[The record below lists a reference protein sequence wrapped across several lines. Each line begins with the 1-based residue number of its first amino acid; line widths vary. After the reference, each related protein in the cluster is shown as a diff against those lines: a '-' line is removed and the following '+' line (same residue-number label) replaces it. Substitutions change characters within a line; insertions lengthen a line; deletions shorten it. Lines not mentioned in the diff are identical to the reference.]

1 VASRFKAAA
10 DKPLNFIL
18 KGITMKTKLLV
29 STIAVLTLS
38 VAALSAGAATMR
50 TDLLGEPA
58 QASAAVRTLVI
69 DGNTKYVNVK
79 HGEVI
84 RFVANGRE
92 FVWNFDG
99 LAQPQPFDLSQIAP
113 AGAVDHS
120 VTVYVD
126 LGDEDVSVG

>member
-1 VASRFKAAA
+1 
-10 DKPLNFIL
+10 
-18 KGITMKTKLLV
+18 MKTKLKLLV
-29 STIAVLTLS
+29 PTIAVLTLS
-38 VAALSAGAATMR
+38 AAALSASAATMR
-50 TDLLGEPA
+50 TDLLGESA

-99 LAQPQPFDLSQIAP
+99 VATPMPFDLSQIAP
-113 AGAVDHS
+113 AGALDHS
-120 VTVYVD
+120 VTVYVG
-126 LGDEDVSVG
+126 LGDEDVSFG

>member
-1 VASRFKAAA
+1 
-10 DKPLNFIL
+10 
-18 KGITMKTKLLV
+18 M
-29 STIAVLTLS
+29 TLS
-38 VAALSAGAATMR
+38 AAALSTGAATMR

-69 DGNTKYVNVK
+69 TATPKYVNVK

-113 AGAVDHS
+113 RGRCRYN
-120 VTVYVD
+120 VTVYVE
-126 LGDEDVSVG
+126 LGDEDVSRRLRRTP

>member
-1 VASRFKAAA
+1 
-10 DKPLNFIL
+10 
-18 KGITMKTKLLV
+18 MKTKLLV
-29 STIAVLTLS
+29 SAIAVLTLS
-38 VAALSAGAATMR
+38 AAALSAGAATMR

-69 DGNTKYVNVK
+69 NGNTKYVNAK

-99 LAQPQPFDLSQIAP
+99 VAWPQPFDLSQIAP

-120 VTVYVD
+120 VTVYVE

>member
-29 STIAVLTLS
+29 PTIAVLTLS
-38 VAALSAGAATMR
+38 AAALSAGAATMR

-69 DGNTKYVNVK
+69 NSNTKYVNVK
-79 HGEVI
+79 RGEVI
-84 RFVANGRE
+84 RFVANGQE
-92 FVWNFDG
+92 FAWNFDG
-99 LAQPQPFDLSQIAP
+99 MALPQPPFDLSQIAP

-120 VTVYVD
+120 VTVYVE
-126 LGDEDVSVG
+126 LGEEDVPA

>member
-1 VASRFKAAA
+1 
-10 DKPLNFIL
+10 
-18 KGITMKTKLLV
+18 MKTKLLV
-29 STIAVLTLS
+29 SAIAVLTLS
-38 VAALSAGAATMR
+38 AAALSAGAATMS

-69 DGNTKYVNVK
+69 NGTTKYVNVK

-120 VTVYVD
+120 VTVYVE

>member
-1 VASRFKAAA
+1 
-10 DKPLNFIL
+10 
-18 KGITMKTKLLV
+18 MKTKLLV

-38 VAALSAGAATMR
+38 VAALSAGAATIR

-79 HGEVI
+79 HDEVI
-84 RFVANGRE
+84 RFIENGRE

-99 LAQPQPFDLSQIAP
+99 VVTPFDLSQIAP
-113 AGAVDHS
+113 AGALDHS
-120 VTVYVD
+120 VTVYVG
-126 LGDEDVSVG
+126 LRDEDVGSGD

>member
-1 VASRFKAAA
+1 
-10 DKPLNFIL
+10 
-18 KGITMKTKLLV
+18 MKTKLLV
-29 STIAVLTLS
+29 PTIAVLTLS
-38 VAALSAGAATMR
+38 AAALSAGAATMR

-58 QASAAVRTLVI
+58 QASAAERTLVI
-69 DGNTKYVNVK
+69 NGNTKYVNAK

-84 RFVANGRE
+84 RFMANGRE

-120 VTVYVD
+120 VTVYVA
-126 LGDEDVSVG
+126 LGDEDISGGG

>member
-1 VASRFKAAA
+1 
-10 DKPLNFIL
+10 
-18 KGITMKTKLLV
+18 
-29 STIAVLTLS
+29 
-38 VAALSAGAATMR
+38 
-50 TDLLGEPA
+50 
-58 QASAAVRTLVI
+58 
-69 DGNTKYVNVK
+69 VK

-84 RFVANGRE
+84 RFVANGQE

-113 AGAVDHS
+113 AGAIDHG

>member
-1 VASRFKAAA
+1 
-10 DKPLNFIL
+10 
-18 KGITMKTKLLV
+18 MKTKLLV
-29 STIAVLTLS
+29 PTIAVLTLS
-38 VAALSAGAATMR
+38 AAALSAGAATMS

-58 QASAAVRTLVI
+58 QAPAAVAPAAVRTLVI
-69 DGNTKYVNVK
+69 NGNTKYVNVK

-113 AGAVDHS
+113 AGALDHS
-120 VTVYVD
+120 VTVYVE
-126 LGDEDVSVG
+126 LGDEDVSGG